1 VEPKLVVEEELV
13 VDELDVLEEEEDD
26 DDDELLEFVPG
37 VLDEDVGGRLLF
49 TREVA
54 ERNAC
59 EPPPVCKPLV
69 DVTEGVVAEEPVVPV
84 VEESELPLDDD
95 IPPPPPRELDWSTM
109 LPPPLPPPPFRKL
122 PPRPLP
128 LRFPRNWGLIREAN
142 LSAPVVPVS
151 RIVRC
156 KRPCVTVPVR
166 IAAAAAASG
175 VVRTF
180 V

>member
-13 VDELDVLEEEEDD
+13 VDELDEFEEEG
-26 DDDELLEFVPG
+26 DELLEFVPG
-37 VLDEDVGGRLLF
+37 VLEEDVGGRLLF

-54 ERNAC
+54 ERNAA

-69 DVTEGVVAEEPVVPV
+69 DATEGVVAAEPVVSLEP
-84 VEESELPLDDD
+84 ELPLDDD

-109 LPPPLPPPPFRKL
+109 LPPPPPPPPLRKL

-156 KRPCVTVPVR
+156 RRPCVTVPVR

-175 VVRTF
+175 VLRTL

>member
-13 VDELDVLEEEEDD
+13 DEPDEFVEEG
-26 DDDELLEFVPG
+26 DELLEFVPG
-37 VLDEDVGGRLLF
+37 VLEEDVGGRLLF

-54 ERNAC
+54 ERNAA
-59 EPPPVCKPLV
+59 EPPPVCKPFV
-69 DVTEGVVAEEPVVPV
+69 DVTEGVVPAEPVVSLEP
-84 VEESELPLDDD
+84 ELPLDDD

-109 LPPPLPPPPFRKL
+109 LPPPPPPPPLRKL

-128 LRFPRNWGLIREAN
+128 LRFPRNWGLIRDAN

-156 KRPCVTVPVR
+156 RRPCVTVPVR
-166 IAAAAAASG
+166 IAAAAAFSG
-175 VVRTF
+175 VVRTL

>member
-1 VEPKLVVEEELV
+1 VEPKLVVEEGLV
-13 VDELDVLEEEEDD
+13 VDELDVLEEE
-26 DDDELLEFVPG
+26 DDDEELLELVPG
-37 VLDEDVGGRLLF
+37 VLEEDVGGRLLF
-49 TREVA
+49 TRDVA

-69 DVTEGVVAEEPVVPV
+69 DVTEGVVAAESVVPV
-84 VEESELPLDDD
+84 VEPELPLEDD

-109 LPPPLPPPPFRKL
+109 LPPLLPPPPFRKL
-122 PPRPLP
+122 PPRPPP
-128 LRFPRNWGLIREAN
+128 LRFPRNWGLISEAN
-142 LSAPVVPVS
+142 LSAPVVPVR

-175 VVRTF
+175 VVRTL